1 MRPLRSLVLSAV
13 LAFAAAARA
22 DSPEPIS
29 QAYLANEK
37 AAVASGPG
45 VLKAFFDLL
54 LWGYRN
60 GVSPA
65 DGPTCSF
72 TPTCAG
78 FALEALRKHGVA
90 EGILMTGDRLL
101 RCNPYDRSI
110 YPRIGPDGHYLD
122 PVR

>member
-1 MRPLRSLVLSAV
+1 MRPLPTLLLAAAV
-13 LAFAAAARA
+13 FAAARA

-29 QAYLANEK
+29 QAYLANGK
-37 AAVASGPG
+37 AAAGSGPG

-72 TPTCAG
+72 APTCAG
-78 FALEALRKHGVA
+78 FALDALRKHGVA

-110 YPRIGPDGHYLD
+110 YPRIGPDGRYFD